1 MLYLLLL
8 THDPAVTT
16 APVADDIIDD
26 WSAYT
31 DALASVGVLVGGAGL
46 HGPETA
52 TTVRRSTPEALV
64 TDGPF
69 LESKEY
75 LIGYY
80 LIDVPDL
87 DAALTWAVRAPNQRY
102 GSVEVRPVMPGSL
115 APGPGAG
122 SP

>member
-1 MLYLLLL
+1 MHYLLLL
-8 THDPAVTT
+8 THDPAVTA
-16 APVADDIIDD
+16 APDAGDIIDD
-26 WSAYT
+26 WTAYT
-31 DALASVGVLVGGAGL
+31 EALASVGVLVGGAGL
-46 HGPETA
+46 RGPETA
-52 TTVRRSTPEALV
+52 TTVRRSTPDTLI

-87 DAALTWAVRAPNQRY
+87 DAALAWAGRAPNQRY

-115 APGPGAG
+115 A
-122 SP
+122 